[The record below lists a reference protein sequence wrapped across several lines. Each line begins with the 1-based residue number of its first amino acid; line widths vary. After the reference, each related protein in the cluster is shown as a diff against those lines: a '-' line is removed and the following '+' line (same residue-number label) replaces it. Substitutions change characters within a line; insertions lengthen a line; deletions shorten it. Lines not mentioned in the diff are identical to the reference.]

1 MIDMTN
7 PKEPCKQRVAS
18 HTREGISDDMA
29 RSATLLTDGGD
40 ENNGNDEAERGDETQ
55 VLYLDV
61 EGLFLDILGL
71 EVDLDEVVLD
81 VSAVPGSGK
90 LLGNLLSAVVGV
102 LDGGLSDV
110 LDGILPDDPLSI
122 VLPDDILDEMALND
136 RIPSFSDVVFG
147 FVNIL
152 LDMILDIIEDGESTE
167 EAPSSTQQ
175 S

>member
-7 PKEPCKQRVAS
+7 PTEPRKQRVAS
-18 HTREGISDDMA
+18 HTGKEISDDMS

-40 ENNGNDEAERGDETQ
+40 ENNENDETERGDETQ

-71 EVDLDEVVLD
+71 EVDLDEIVLD

-90 LLGNLLSAVVGV
+90 LLGNLLSAVGGV
-102 LDGGLSDV
+102 LDGGLPDV
-110 LDGILPDDPLSI
+110 LNGILPDDMLSM
-122 VLPDDILDEMALND
+122 VLPDDILDEMALDD
-136 RIPSFSDVVFG
+136 RIPSFPDIIFG

-152 LDMILDIIEDGESTE
+152 LDIVLDALEDGESSE
-167 EAPSSTQQ
+167 ESPSNTQ
-175 S
+175 